1 MLKDYKKII
10 QNTIYEFDKI
20 IKSYSIKNLFFISN
34 IFFVRDH
41 HNFNKKYDYFVT
53 KHRFYSFFMIV
64 LKFFIKRLNSI
75 RYSFRSFIQVNKA
88 NNYDYLF
95 ISHIINK
102 KKYEL
107 ENDYIY
113 GNILKLL
120 VKKDKK
126 ICIIFFNQTPFS
138 IKDIST
144 KFEYHKNISF
154 YFFNNKVNLIKDLS
168 NFYILTKLLL
178 EIFRNRKKIN
188 KNIFSFLI
196 Y

>member
-126 ICIIFFNQTPFS
+126 ICIIFF
-138 IKDIST
+138 
-144 KFEYHKNISF
+144 
-154 YFFNNKVNLIKDLS
+154 
-168 NFYILTKLLL
+168 
-178 EIFRNRKKIN
+178 
-188 KNIFSFLI
+188 
-196 Y
+196 